1 MKRIISLILVL
12 VLCAFC
18 AGCKNTPAQAT
29 SGPAAEVSTE
39 YSAEARTESPE
50 ATVTPEPSHIPEE
63 LLEEGSAE
71 ERIMDMEKTLR
82 LTIND
87 TEVRV
92 EWEENESVEA
102 LMELACSEPLTVQMS
117 RYGGFE
123 QVGSLGTG
131 LPRSDSQTTTQAGDI
146 VLYSG
151 NQIVVF
157 YGSNSWAYT
166 RLGRIAD
173 KTASEL
179 AELLGSS
186 DVTVTLTWE

>member
-1 MKRIISLILVL
+1 MKRIISLLLVL
-12 VLCAFC
+12 ALCAVC
-18 AGCKNTPAQAT
+18 AGCKSAPAQDVPAPAT
-29 SGPAAEVSTE
+29 EVNTE
-39 YSAEARTESPE
+39 QSSEVRTVSPE
-50 ATVTPEPSHIPEE
+50 ATIAPEPSDIPEE

-71 ERIMDMEKTLR
+71 EEIMDMEKTLH

-92 EWEENESVEA
+92 DWEENESVEA
-102 LMELACSEPLTVQMS
+102 LAEFASSEPLTVQMS

>member
-1 MKRIISLILVL
+1 MKRIISLILVA

-18 AGCKNTPAQAT
+18 AGCKSAPVQAT
-29 SGPAAEVSTE
+29 SSPAAEVNTE
-39 YSAEARTESPE
+39 QSSEARTESPE
-50 ATVTPEPSHIPEE
+50 AMVAPEPSDIPDEG
-63 LLEEGSAE
+63 LEEGSAE
-71 ERIMDMEKTLR
+71 EEIMDMEKSLH

-87 TEVRV
+87 TEVHV
-92 EWEENESVEA
+92 VWEENESVEA
-102 LMELACSEPLTVQMS
+102 LAELASSEPLTVQMS

-131 LPRSDSQTTTQAGDI
+131 LPRNDSQTTTQAGDI

-166 RLGRIAD
+166 RLGRITD

-186 DVTVTLTWE
+186 DVTVTLSWE